1 MRRTIDITLFLVC
14 WATVIGQ
21 LILMIINRQ
30 TDLLETMVR
39 FFSFFTILTNSLV
52 AIYFTVRVVEK
63 PIFLRSLLN
72 KAGSLTA
79 ITVYILV
86 VGMVYQVLLRSLWTP
101 VGMQRLVDELLHTF
115 IPAFMLFYWFFF
127 ENKAVLKFSM
137 IGKWLLYPL
146 TYLVFIL
153 VRGAFSDFYPY
164 PFVQVNELGY
174 QQVLINSFF
183 VAVFFIFLSGL
194 LIQIAKISAKIPKQV

>member
-21 LILMIINRQ
+21 LVLMIINRQ

-72 KAGSLTA
+72 KAGGLTA